1 MLSKGYHIGPMMDHD
16 THYTNFGRS
25 SNNRL
30 VTIAPA
36 LNSND
41 FYTAMLNRNFYAT
54 EDCDTRVQFTL
65 NNQLM
70 GSIANGTLPPT
81 ISVYAID
88 PTNPSF
94 TPTIKV
100 MYGVAGSNIPA
111 IQLTSIGASTLN
123 YTDYSLSTGI
133 NAYYYL
139 DITIAGNR
147 TITAPIWYTKT
158 AVVPVKLLSFTAT
171 LNSNKKVN
179 LQWSTTNEINNHLF
193 VVEKS
198 FDGNSFTQLGS
209 IEAKNNVSINEYSL
223 LDAAILERIT
233 YYRLKQIDK
242 NGKFSY
248 SNIVSVNPVTIA
260 KNTVAVY
267 PNPIVGS
274 IMNIGL
280 QSTQNTKAALMITD
294 VTGRIVLHQQS
305 SIIKGSQLIQVDVSR
320 LSTGTYYLTVLFNNE
335 KITQKISK

>member
-1 MLSKGYHIGPMMDHD
+1 GGTGGPNGFAAPGQPGGAGTLNTLNIGPK
-16 THYTNFGRS
+16 
-25 SNNRL
+25 SN
-30 VTIAPA
+30 VTYSASIAPIVCFP
-36 LNSND
+36 LPVD
-41 FYTAMLNRNFYAT
+41 FASFDVTK
-54 EDCDTRVQFTL
+54 
-65 NNQLM
+65 NNQ
-70 GSIANGTLPPT
+70 
-81 ISVYAID
+81 
-88 PTNPSF
+88 
-94 TPTIKV
+94 
-100 MYGVAGSNIPA
+100 
-111 IQLTSIGASTLN
+111 
-123 YTDYSLSTGI
+123 
-133 NAYYYL
+133 
-139 DITIAGNR
+139 
-147 TITAPIWYTKT
+147 T
-158 AVVPVKLLSFTAT
+158 AVIDWV
-171 LNSNKKVN
+171 
-179 LQWSTTNEINNHLF
+179 TTNEFNSA
-193 VVEKS
+193 S
-198 FDGNSFTQLGS
+198 FDIERSTDALHFTTIGNVP
-209 IEAKNNVSINEYSL
+209 AKNLAIENAYTFTDLYPVAGIN
-223 LDAAILERIT
+223 

>member
-1 MLSKGYHIGPMMDHD
+1 
-16 THYTNFGRS
+16 
-25 SNNRL
+25 
-30 VTIAPA
+30 
-36 LNSND
+36 
-41 FYTAMLNRNFYAT
+41 
-54 EDCDTRVQFTL
+54 
-65 NNQLM
+65 
-70 GSIANGTLPPT
+70 
-81 ISVYAID
+81 
-88 PTNPSF
+88 
-94 TPTIKV
+94 
-100 MYGVAGSNIPA
+100 
-111 IQLTSIGASTLN
+111 
-123 YTDYSLSTGI
+123 
-133 NAYYYL
+133 
-139 DITIAGNR
+139 
-147 TITAPIWYTKT
+147 
-158 AVVPVKLLSFTAT
+158 
-171 LNSNKKVN
+171 
-179 LQWSTTNEINNHLF
+179 F

-248 SNIVSVNPVTIA
+248 SNIVSVNPATIA